1 MTETNDC
8 EQYIESFAK
17 ENFYPSLHLAGS
29 CRMGSSTDPKAIVD
43 GKLKVRDTE
52 NLRVIDA

>member
-1 MTETNDC
+1 MTETNDY

-43 GKLKVRDTE
+43 YCRRKTKSTRY
-52 NLRVIDA
+52 